1 MADKSKIDQAIENLL
16 DAPAS
21 VSSPSGSVTNIR
33 ISEAIA
39 ADEHLSKKRF
49 SGSPFAAIKRATLT
63 GPRHY
68 GT

>member
-1 MADKSKIDQAIENLL
+1 MADKSKVDQAIENLL

-39 ADEHLSKKRF
+39 ADEHLSKKAF
-49 SGSPFAAIKRATLT
+49 
-63 GPRHY
+63 
-68 GT
+68 